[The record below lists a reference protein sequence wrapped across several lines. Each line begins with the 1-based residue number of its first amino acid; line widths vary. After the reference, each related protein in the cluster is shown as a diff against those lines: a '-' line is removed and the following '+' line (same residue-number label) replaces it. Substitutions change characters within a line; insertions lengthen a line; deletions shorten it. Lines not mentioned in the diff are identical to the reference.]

1 MPGLFAGRK
10 VLITGASRGIGAA
23 TARCFAS
30 EQAEL
35 FIHGRDQIALE
46 TLAETLHRDYTAT
59 CHILN
64 FDISDSQA
72 VARGFRELFSVTKT
86 LDVLIN
92 NAGMRSD
99 ALLAMVTPQSLEQ
112 SFATNSF
119 GAFYCCQYAARMMRR
134 AGGGAIV
141 NIASVMALGGF
152 PGQSVY
158 AASKA
163 AMLGMT
169 RALAKELAPDQIR
182 VNAIAP
188 GFIETDLVADLSAE
202 QRQKHLAHIALG
214 HPGASEDVA
223 RSALFL
229 SSSWANYITG
239 ECLRVDGGM
248 SL

>member
-1 MPGLFAGRK
+1 MTGLLHNRN
-10 VLITGASRGIGAA
+10 VLITGASKGIGRAIA
-23 TARCFAS
+23 QCFAS
-30 EQAEL
+30 EQANL
-35 FIHGRDQIALE
+35 YLHGRDQTALTE
-46 TLAETLHRDYTAT
+46 LCDELSRVYGVN
-59 CHILN
+59 CEWLS
-64 FDISDSQA
+64 FDISDVQA
-72 VARGFRELFSVTKT
+72 VADGFRQLFKQTKT

-99 ALLAMVTPQSLEQ
+99 ALLPMVTPETLQQ

-134 AGGGAIV
+134 NGGGSIV

-163 AMLGMT
+163 ALLGMT
-169 RALAKELAPDQIR
+169 RSLAKELASDGIR

-188 GFIETDLVADLSAE
+188 GFIETDLVADLDSE
-202 QRQKHLAHIALG
+202 QRAAHLSQVSLG
-214 HPGASEDVA
+214 RPGQPEDVA

-229 SSSWANYITG
+229 SSSWSDYMTG
-239 ECLRVDGGM
+239 ECLHVDGGM
-248 SL
+248 KI